1 MKKIIIT
8 ELEKKNILLLHRD
21 KRIKKTN
28 LIFEERFDPKNF
40 TNMFNSAPLKLFR
53 HRSGFTSENLVYVE
67 AQFGRKNKL
76 ITPYPVTEENWKKL
90 VCDTVKE
97 KYGFKLEN
105 GVVKQYGYMPPKMGY
120 IFANDLNHILHK
132 FKNTPVAYAAELIPD
147 WDFVNLNNNIDSE
160 KSEPFWAYPLEI
172 YQILPIDFLKIA
184 QEDFQQLAPYNNAKN
199 GSLNDYMKRC
209 LAPNSGGQNP
219 VQGNKNTFIQAPT
232 VEQVKDCNNKKSIKY
247 GMSGD
252 SVQEIQNMLMN
263 LDNTFYDVNSISK
276 ILGNK
281 SDKYFG
287 KKTKKA
293 VETFQTKT
301 NELVQIE
308 NDSNTD
314 PNYTPKSLLL
324 VDGKVGCKTYEYLN
338 YYTNEK

>member
-28 LIFEERFDPKNF
+28 LIFEERYEPKNF
-40 TNMFNSAPLKLFR
+40 TNMYNSAPLKFYR
-53 HRSGFTSENLVYVE
+53 HRSGFTPDNLIYQP
-67 AQFGRKNKL
+67 ATGGQYKI

-105 GVVKQYGYMPPKMGY
+105 GVVKQSGYMSPRMGH
-120 IFANDLNHILHK
+120 IFSNDPNHILHK
-132 FKNTPVAYAAELIPD
+132 FKWTPVGYNDNSQRD
-147 WDFVNLNNNIDSE
+147 WDLKNLNNNIDFK
-160 KSEPFWAYPLEI
+160 KSEPFWAYPDEFYELS
-172 YQILPIDFLKIA
+172 PIDFLTIA
-184 QEDFQQLAPYNNAKN
+184 QKDFQQLPLYDTAKN

-219 VQGNKNTFIQAPT
+219 SQGNKNTFIQAPT
-232 VEQVKDCNNKKSIKY
+232 VDQIKDCNNKKSIKY

-263 LDNTFYDVNSISK
+263 LDDTFYDVNSIAK

-308 NDSNTD
+308 NDINTD

-338 YYTNEK
+338 YYTNKK

>member
-8 ELEKKNILLLHRD
+8 ELEKKNILLLHQD

-28 LIFEERFDPKNF
+28 LIFEERYDPKNF
-40 TNMFNSAPLKLFR
+40 TNFLNSAPLKLFR
-53 HRSGFTSENLVYVE
+53 YRSGFTSEKLVYVD
-67 AQFGRKNKL
+67 AQYGREHKF
-76 ITPYPVTEENWKKL
+76 ITPYPVTEENWRKL

-105 GVVKQYGYMPPKMGY
+105 GVVTQASYMPQSMGQ
-120 IFANDLNHILHK
+120 IFSNDPNHILHK
-132 FKNTPVAYAAELIPD
+132 LKKTPVAID
-147 WDFVNLNNNIDSE
+147 NSWDFVNLNNNIDLE
-160 KSEPFWAYPLEI
+160 KSEPFWAYPLEM
-172 YQILPIDFLKIA
+172 YQLLPIDFLKIA
-184 QEDFQQLAPYNNAKN
+184 QEDFQQLPLYNTAKN

-263 LDNTFYDVNSISK
+263 LDNTFYDVNSIAK

-324 VDGKVGCKTYEYLN
+324 VDGKVGCKTYEYLK
-338 YYTNEK
+338 YYSN